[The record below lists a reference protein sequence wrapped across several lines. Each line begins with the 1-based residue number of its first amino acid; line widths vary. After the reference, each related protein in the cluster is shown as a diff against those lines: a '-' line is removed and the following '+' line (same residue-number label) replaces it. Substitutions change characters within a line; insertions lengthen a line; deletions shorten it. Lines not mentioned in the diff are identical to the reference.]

1 MYTFLALSHS
11 LFKDSGMADPHAGL
25 RTTQVYYTAPNKT
38 EPVPWGF
45 NVHDSFDLPSLTL
58 KPSPLNLG
66 VVPLP
71 VHHASSAMAEV
82 GDEVTFLEAE
92 DAVLYHPLTP
102 HAWGLMIAGRR
113 FLCILIAHL
122 SVGGDDT

>member
-1 MYTFLALSHS
+1 MF
-11 LFKDSGMADPHAGL
+11 
-25 RTTQVYYTAPNKT
+25 YTAPNKT

-45 NVHDSFDLPSLTL
+45 DAHDDLELPALTL

-66 VVPLP
+66 VVPFP
-71 VHHASSAMAEV
+71 VHHASSAMAKA
-82 GDEVTFLEAE
+82 GDEVEFLDAE

-113 FLCILIAHL
+113 VAFLLGRSPFPPMVIMHDVYRCARA
-122 SVGGDDT
+122 